1 MHLFVAVGFF
11 VVIHLHDIYAFR
23 RRFYPK
29 RLMGGG
35 LVQAK
40 CKDRRCFLKTD
51 REAPALVALGWSF
64 HYHGMRLKESVL
76 CKVLGL
82 LHILSILSH
91 C

>member
-35 LVQAK
+35 
-40 CKDRRCFLKTD
+40 
-51 REAPALVALGWSF
+51 GW
-64 HYHGMRLKESVL
+64 YRLSART
-76 CKVLGL
+76 GDA
-82 LHILSILSH
+82 S
-91 C
+91 